1 MEGNNMTAHM
11 GSKTL
16 AGKQPHGLSKH
27 GNKQKQRWK
36 VNSHW
41 AQVCSTSFC
50 HLLGSCSWFASGDQV
65 PWLSSRKHIYI
76 YMFFGGKRFGTKQ
89 FLECIVYTLDESHM
103 GIEFGMK
110 QPLGSIWR
118 KSMQSQESGMESG
131 SSLARGAAS
140 LACGGLLLLWPQSPC
155 AW

>member
-1 MEGNNMTAHM
+1 M

-16 AGKQPHGLSKH
+16 AGKTATWALKAWEQTKAEVESEQP
-27 GNKQKQRWK
+27 
-36 VNSHW
+36 
-41 AQVCSTSFC
+41 
-50 HLLGSCSWFASGDQV
+50 LGSGLQHIFLSPSGFLQLV
-65 PWLSSRKHIYI
+65 CFRWVRPGSLAEQQKTYIYI
-76 YMFFGGKRFGTKQ
+76 CFLVGKD
-89 FLECIVYTLDESHM
+89 LEPNNSWSVLCILWMNLYM

-140 LACGGLLLLWPQSPC
+140 LSCGGLLLLWQQSPC

>member
-1 MEGNNMTAHM
+1 MTA
-11 GSKTL
+11 T
-16 AGKQPHGLSKH
+16 
-27 GNKQKQRWK
+27 
-36 VNSHW
+36 W
-41 AQVCSTSFC
+41 AQKLGRKTATWALKAWEQTKAEVESEQP
-50 HLLGSCSWFASGDQV
+50 LGSGLQHIFLSPSGFLQLV
-65 PWLSSRKHIYI
+65 CFRWVRPGSLAEQQKTYIYI
-76 YMFFGGKRFGTKQ
+76 YMFLWWERFGTKQ

-140 LACGGLLLLWPQSPC
+140 LSCGGLLLLWQQSPC